1 MNLDIWQ
8 GKIINLLKKGENMK
22 DKKME
27 EKIYKWMEKRVKE
40 MLIEDFYRHNF
51 QSWVEVVEWLC
62 DQTVH
67 AYLLGLMDRGK
78 CN

>member
-1 MNLDIWQ
+1 
-8 GKIINLLKKGENMK
+8 
-22 DKKME
+22 ME

-67 AYLLGLMDRGK
+67 AYLLGLMDREK